1 MLFINATV
9 SLILPSI
16 YWQEMIAIALHCLVG
31 RVCRVVLSD
40 YRLPNPVS

>member
-31 RVCRVVLSD
+31 RVCRVLCCPITD
-40 YRLPNPVS
+40 YRIP